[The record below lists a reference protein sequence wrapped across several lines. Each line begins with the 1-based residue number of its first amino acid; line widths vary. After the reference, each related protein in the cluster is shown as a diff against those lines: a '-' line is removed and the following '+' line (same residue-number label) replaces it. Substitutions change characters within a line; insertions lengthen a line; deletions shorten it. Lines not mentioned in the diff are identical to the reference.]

1 MSTFPLRVGTPDGL
15 LYEGDVA
22 RVVCRTISGD
32 LAILPGHCNYCTALG
47 MGEAHIVLEDGTR
60 RNAACIGGM
69 LSMMNGVCRVLATTW
84 EWEEDIDAERAE
96 AAKHRADRQRIP
108 YCRSQ
113 AAACAG
119 AVECKRIKKP
129 KKPSMNLE
137 KSDRRRLFLF

>member
-84 EWEEDIDAERAE
+84 EWEEDIDAAFAE
-96 AAKHRADRQRIP
+96 A
-108 YCRSQ
+108 
-113 AAACAG
+113 
-119 AVECKRIKKP
+119 KKYKDVP
-129 KKPSMNLE
+129 VIIEFMIATDEIVLPMV
-137 KSDRRRLFLF
+137 KSGNPMSEMILK

>member
-69 LSMMNGVCRVLATTW
+69 LSMMNGSAVSWATTW
-84 EWEEDIDAERAE
+84 EWEEDIDANAPRLPNTAEQALANGGLTDKEYRIAE
-96 AAKHRADRQRIP
+96 ASCSVRW
-108 YCRSQ
+108 C
-113 AAACAG
+113 G
-119 AVECKRIKKP
+119 
-129 KKPSMNLE
+129 
-137 KSDRRRLFLF
+137 

>member
-60 RNAACIGGM
+60 RNAACIGG
-69 LSMMNGVCRVLATTW
+69 
-84 EWEEDIDAERAE
+84 IDAERAE
-96 AAKHRADRQRIP
+96 AAKHRAEQALANGGLTDKEYRIAEAKLQR
-108 YCRSQ
+108 
-113 AAACAG
+113 AL
-119 AVECKRIKKP
+119 V
-129 KKPSMNLE
+129 
-137 KSDRRRLFLF
+137 RLSVKE